1 MAIDKAWTNLRER
14 QSEMGTRA
22 VFDEMPICT
31 VCNDHGYWTIEYPK
45 GYSTIHPCDCETAHK
60 RFGSKT
66 FQEMEVDDKTYWS
79 EMRMYFGGKD
89 KAETRDIMSQYVQV
103 EVKKKAPK
111 AEKVLKC
118 VRKDAMR

>member
-22 VFDEMPICT
+22 VFDEIPICT

-66 FQEMEVDDKTYWS
+66 YQEMEVDDKTYWS

-111 AEKVLKC
+111 AEKVLKW
-118 VRKDAMR
+118 VRKDEVR

>member
-14 QSEMGTRA
+14 QSEIGTRA

-31 VCNDHGYWTIEYPK
+31 ICNDHGYWTIEYPK

-89 KAETRDIMSQYVQV
+89 KAETREIMSQYVQV

-111 AEKVLKC
+111 AEKVLKW
-118 VRKDAMR
+118 VRKDEVR

>member
-1 MAIDKAWTNLRER
+1 MPIEKAWTNLRER

-31 VCNDHGYWTIEYPK
+31 ICNDHGYWTIEYPK

-89 KAETRDIMSQYVQV
+89 KAETREIMSQYVQV

-111 AEKVLKC
+111 AEKVLKW
-118 VRKDAMR
+118 VRKDEVR